1 VLTRIDLERL
11 VADTEHEMLGV
22 IARAED
28 ERTRELYS
36 MVRYHMGLDS
46 DAPRG
51 KRMRPLIGLLAY
63 QSIAGDHAKALPG
76 AAAVEMGHNFS
87 LVHDDIEDRG
97 TERRHR
103 PALWT
108 VAGMA
113 QAINTGDTLFTL
125 SRMALYRLL
134 DEGFD
139 EARVLRLMRLYDET
153 CLALCEGQFM
163 DIWTSEHD
171 EWMSVDY
178 YFDMIGRKTASLIAG
193 SAEAGAILASDDEAV
208 IAAYRRF
215 GWSLGLAFQ
224 LNDDLLGIW
233 GDEASTGKE
242 TSDIA
247 TRKKTLPLIYAL
259 AEATGADGERLRAIL
274 AQSGN
279 EPTSAEAQEVRAILR
294 RVGAEAY
301 TRRRAQEYRDD
312 ALAQIASVGVVDA
325 ASVERLGDVVR
336 AAISA

>member
-1 VLTRIDLERL
+1 MLTAIDLERL
-11 VADTEHEMLGV
+11 IADTEQEMLGV
-22 IARAED
+22 IERAED
-28 ERTRELYS
+28 ERTRELYQ

-63 QSIAGDHAKALPG
+63 QSIAGDHARALPG

-87 LVHDDIEDRG
+87 LVHDDIEDLG

-108 VAGMA
+108 VWGTA

-125 SRMALYRLL
+125 SRMALYRLQE
-134 DEGFD
+134 EGFD
-139 EARVLRLMRLYDET
+139 DTRILRLMRLYDET

-171 EWMSVDY
+171 EWQSVDY
-178 YFDMIGRKTASLIAG
+178 YFDLIGRKTASLIAG
-193 SAEAGAILASDDEAV
+193 SAQAGAILATDDEAV
-208 IAAYRRF
+208 IEAYRRF
-215 GWSLGLAFQ
+215 GWALGQAFQ

-233 GDEASTGKE
+233 GDEATTGKE

-259 AEATGADGERLRAIL
+259 AETTGRDRERLQAIL
-274 AQSGN
+274 AQGQT
-279 EPTSAEAQEVRAILR
+279 EPSPAEITEVLAILD
-294 RVGAEAY
+294 RVGAREY
-301 TRRRAQEYRDD
+301 TRERAREHRNE
-312 ALAQIASVGVVDA
+312 ALAQLESVGMVDG
-325 ASVERLGDVVR
+325 ASMERLSDVVKGVIR
-336 AAISA
+336 A

>member
-1 VLTRIDLERL
+1 MLTSIDLDRL
-11 VADTEHEMLGV
+11 IADTEQEMLGV

-28 ERTRELYS
+28 SRTRELYR

-63 QSIAGDHAKALPG
+63 QSIAGDHMKALPG

-87 LVHDDIEDRG
+87 LVHDDIEDG
-97 TERRHR
+97 GAERRHR

-108 VAGMA
+108 IEGVA

-125 SRMALYRLL
+125 SRMALYRLTE
-134 DEGFD
+134 EGFD
-139 EARVLRLMRLYDET
+139 DARVLRLMRLYDET
-153 CLALCEGQFM
+153 CLRLCEGQFM

-193 SAEAGAILASDDEAV
+193 SAEAGAVLATEDETV

-215 GWSLGLAFQ
+215 GWALGLAFQ

-233 GDEASTGKE
+233 GDEAITGKE

-259 AEATGADGERLRAIL
+259 ANATGVDGVRLRAQL
-274 AQSGN
+274 TESEAQ
-279 EPTSAEAQEVRAILR
+279 PTDAEAREVLDILE
-294 RVGAEAY
+294 RVGAQEY
-301 TRRRAQEYRDD
+301 TRSRARAYRDE
-312 ALAQIASVGVVDA
+312 ALAELA
-325 ASVERLGDVVR
+325 ASGHVDGASIERLGDVVR